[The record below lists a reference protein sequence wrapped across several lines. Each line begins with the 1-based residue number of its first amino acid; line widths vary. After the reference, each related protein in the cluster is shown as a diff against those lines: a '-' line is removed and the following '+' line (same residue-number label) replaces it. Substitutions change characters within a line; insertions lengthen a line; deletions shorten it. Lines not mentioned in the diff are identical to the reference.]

1 MSDLSNNQQATSDDQ
16 PATTNLEPTVKI
28 GSQPEKEPHREIL
41 STEPQSPEETPE
53 LDREV
58 EKAGVREVGGEIKL
72 TPHDRAV
79 GLEAAAEET
88 PVFPQTKGS
97 NFALNE
103 EEVKVALHRK
113 ITNSIVWW
121 VTHHLRQLR
130 IIYHRLKE

>member
-28 GSQPEKEPHREIL
+28 GGQPEKEPTREIL

-58 EKAGVREVGGEIKL
+58 KKTGVREVGGEVKL

-97 NFALNE
+97 KFALNE